1 MVTYQE
7 TQVNKRIEK
16 NLALLAFTFHSVSN
30 NLFRSGLLWRHLTS
44 VQARK
49 FLLTDMILEKIYGSK
64 KLTTYSS
71 PSSLE
76 DEELSDE
83 FIPCRPQ
90 YKKPTSSGKKPTSS
104 EDEELSDVPRR
115 PRYKKPKF
123 TIVEKMVKR
132 AKKSKVYKF
141 EIHQL

>member
-1 MVTYQE
+1 M
-7 TQVNKRIEK
+7 K
-16 NLALLAFTFHSVSN
+16 ALD
-30 NLFRSGLLWRHLTS
+30 LTPS
-44 VQARK
+44 AKV
-49 FLLTDMILEKIYGSK
+49 FVLTDMILEKIHGPQ
-64 KLTTYSS
+64 KLTTCSS

-83 FIPCRPQ
+83 FVPCRPQ

-123 TIVEKMVKR
+123 AIVEKMVKS

-141 EIHQL
+141 EVHQL